1 METSLLRMMKL
12 LCGGTLILTLALS
25 YYVYMPLPATV
36 SEPWKLMLVGA
47 TFRTATHLADVSHS
61 LGLAHH
67 IRVLSLVVTSFERL
81 VPAEFEDIQMED
93 TEFDGVQVRVY
104 TPQHRDGTLRPAVVF
119 IHGGGWA
126 LGVPKLGSYDVLCR
140 KMAVKLNAVVVTVD
154 YRMAP
159 DVRFPVQY
167 EECVQAARHFLQRDV
182 LARYSVDPDRVA
194 VCGDSAGGNL
204 AAAVAQRIAQD
215 SRGDGDV
222 RDSSS
227 DNVKSNSKDDD
238 ARNSIGDGGVK
249 FKLQVLIYPVLQP
262 LDFNTA
268 SYQQNRG
275 VPILYRDL
283 MARYWLEYLG
293 ADAAL
298 LHTIL
303 LNNHT
308 ALDESR
314 ANPHRS
320 KVDWTSMIPEHMCK
334 QYTAIFPQT
343 GSPSVLQDVPAMLDP
358 RAAPLLAEQEILQ
371 TAPSAYIMT
380 CEHDVLRDDGMMY
393 VHRLEHA
400 GVSVTHRHYE
410 DCFHGCV
417 SFAFWPSYF
426 SVGIRAID
434 DYIAWLH
441 THL

>member
-1 METSLLRMMKL
+1 MNTSLLRMMKL
-12 LCGGTLILTLALS
+12 LCGGTLIFTLAVS
-25 YYVYMPLPATV
+25 YYIYMPLPATV

-47 TFRTATHLADVSHS
+47 TFRTATHLADLSHS
-61 LGLAHH
+61 LGLTHH
-67 IRVLSLVVTSFERL
+67 VRVLSLAIKGFESL
-81 VPAEFEDIQMED
+81 VPVEFEELQMED
-93 TEFDGVQVRVY
+93 TQFRGVQVRVY
-104 TPQHRDGTLRPAVVF
+104 MPQHRDSTLRRAVVF

-126 LGVPKLGSYDVLCR
+126 LGVPKVGSYDILCR
-140 KMAVKLNAVVVTVD
+140 MMAAKLNAVVVTVD
-154 YRMAP
+154 YRMVP

-167 EECVQAARHFLQRDV
+167 EDCLEAARHFLQRDV
-182 LARYSVDPDRVA
+182 LAHYSVDPERVA

-204 AAAVAQRIAQD
+204 AAAVAQQISYD
-215 SRGDGDV
+215 DRGE
-222 RDSSS
+222 
-227 DNVKSNSKDDD
+227 DDD
-238 ARNSIGDGGVK
+238 DTRNSSGGGGAK

-268 SYQQNRG
+268 SYQQNWG

-293 ADAAL
+293 ADASL

-308 ALDESR
+308 ALDESQFS
-314 ANPHRS
+314 PHRS
-320 KVDWTSMIPEHMCK
+320 KIDWTSMIPEHMRK
-334 QYTAIFPQT
+334 QYRAIFPWT
-343 GSPSVLQDVPAMLDP
+343 GSPSILQDIPAMLDP
-358 RAAPLLAEQEILQ
+358 RAAPLIAEQDILK
-371 TAPSAYIMT
+371 TVPCTYIMT

-393 VHRLEHA
+393 VRRLELA
-400 GVSVTHRHYE
+400 GVSVTHRHYD

>member
-1 METSLLRMMKL
+1 MMKL
-12 LCGGTLILTLALS
+12 LCGGVIFTLVLS
-25 YYVYMPLPATV
+25 YYIYMPLPASV

-47 TFRTATHLADVSHS
+47 TFRTATHLADLSHS
-61 LGLAHH
+61 LGLVHH
-67 IRVLSLVVTSFERL
+67 VRVLNLAVTSFESF
-81 VPAEFEDIQMED
+81 VPLEFEDLQTED
-93 TEFDGVQVRVY
+93 TEFHGVQVRVY
-104 TPQHRDGTLRPAVVF
+104 MPQRRDSTLRRAVVF
-119 IHGGGWA
+119 IHGGGWS
-126 LGVPKLGSYDVLCR
+126 LGVPKLGSYDLLCR

-154 YRMAP
+154 YRMVP
-159 DVRFPVQY
+159 DVHFPVQY
-167 EECVQAARHFLQRDV
+167 EECLQAARHFLQPDV
-182 LARYSVDPDRVA
+182 LARYSVDPERVA

-204 AAAVAQRIAQD
+204 AAAITQWIGQD
-215 SRGDGDV
+215 SRDNDV
-222 RDSSS
+222 RNSSVDHLKNDSRDDVQDSSE
-227 DNVKSNSKDDD
+227 
-238 ARNSIGDGGVK
+238 GGGIR

-268 SYQQNRG
+268 SYQQNWG

-293 ADAAL
+293 ADASL
-298 LHTIL
+298 LHTVL

-314 ANPHRS
+314 ADPHRS
-320 KVDWTSMIPEHMCK
+320 KVDWTSMIPQHMRK
-334 QYTAIFPQT
+334 HYRAVFPRT
-343 GSPSVLQDVPAMLDP
+343 GSPSVLRDVPAMLDP
-358 RAAPLLAEQEILQ
+358 RAAPLLAEQEILKMVPG
-371 TAPSAYIMT
+371 TYIMT

-393 VHRLEHA
+393 VRRLELA
-400 GVSVTHRHYE
+400 GVSVTHRHYD

-426 SVGIRAID
+426 FVGIRAID

>member
-1 METSLLRMMKL
+1 MAKL
-12 LCGGTLILTLALS
+12 LCGVTLILTLALS
-25 YYVYMPLPATV
+25 YYIYIPLPATV
-36 SEPWKLMLVGA
+36 SEPWKLMLVGVA
-47 TFRTATHLADVSHS
+47 YRTATHLADLSHS
-61 LGLAHH
+61 LGLVHH
-67 IRVLSLVVTSFERL
+67 IHVLNLAMMSVEYFLPV
-81 VPAEFEDIQMED
+81 EFEDVQTED
-93 TEFDGVQVRVY
+93 TEFDGVHVRVY
-104 TPQHRDGTLRPAVVF
+104 MPPHQDGTLRRAVVF

-126 LGVPKLGSYDVLCR
+126 LGTPKLGSYDALCR
-140 KMAVKLNAVVVTVD
+140 KMVMKLNAVVVTVD

-167 EECVQAARHFLQRDV
+167 EECLQAARYFLQRDV
-182 LARYSVDPDRVA
+182 LAHYSVDPERVA

-204 AAAVAQRIAQD
+204 AAAVTQQIGQD
-215 SRGDGDV
+215 SRGDDV
-222 RDSSS
+222 RGSSE
-227 DNVKSNSKDDD
+227 
-238 ARNSIGDGGVK
+238 GGGGVQ

-268 SYQQNRG
+268 SYQQNWG
-275 VPILYRDL
+275 IPILYRDL

-293 ADAAL
+293 ADASL

-314 ANPHRS
+314 VNPHRS
-320 KVDWTSMIPEHMCK
+320 KFDWTSMIPEHMCK
-334 QYTAIFPQT
+334 QYMAIFPLT

-358 RAAPLLAEQEILQ
+358 RAAPLLAEQEILKMV
-371 TAPSAYIMT
+371 PRAYIMT

-393 VHRLEHA
+393 IRRLELA
-400 GVSVTHRHYE
+400 GVPVTHRHYN

-417 SFAFWPSYF
+417 SFAFWPLYF

-434 DYIAWLH
+434 DYIAWIH

>member
-1 METSLLRMMKL
+1 MDTSLLRTMKR
-12 LCGGTLILTLALS
+12 LCGVTLILTLSLS
-25 YYVYMPLPATV
+25 YYIYMPLPATV

-47 TFRTATHLADVSHS
+47 TFRTATHLADASHS
-61 LGLAHH
+61 LGLVHH
-67 IRVLSLVVTSFERL
+67 ARVLSLAVKSFESL
-81 VPAEFEDIQMED
+81 LPVEFEDVQTED

-104 TPQHRDGTLRPAVVF
+104 TPQHRDDTLRRAVVF
-119 IHGGGWA
+119 IHGGGWT
-126 LGVPKLGSYDVLCR
+126 LGAPKLGSYDVLCR

-167 EECVQAARHFLQRDV
+167 EECVQAARHFLRRDV

-204 AAAVAQRIAQD
+204 AAAVAQRIGQD
-215 SRGDGDV
+215 SSGDNVMNNSNDEA
-222 RDSSS
+222 RSSS
-227 DNVKSNSKDDD
+227 
-238 ARNSIGDGGVK
+238 GGGGVN
-249 FKLQVLIYPVLQP
+249 FKLQVLIYPVLQS

-268 SYQQNRG
+268 SYQQNWG

-293 ADAAL
+293 ADASL

-314 ANPHRS
+314 VDPHRS
-320 KVDWTSMIPEHMCK
+320 KVDWTSMIPEHMRK
-334 QYTAIFPQT
+334 QYTAIFPGT
-343 GSPSVLQDVPAMLDP
+343 GSSSVLQDVPAILDP
-358 RAAPLLAEQEILQ
+358 RAAPLLAEPEILN
-371 TAPSAYIMT
+371 TVPHAYIMT

-393 VHRLEHA
+393 VRRLELA
-400 GVSVTHRHYE
+400 GVSVMHRHYG
-410 DCFHGCV
+410 DCFHGCLT
-417 SFAFWPSYF
+417 FAFWPSYF

>member
-1 METSLLRMMKL
+1 MKR
-12 LCGGTLILTLALS
+12 LCGVTLILTLSLS
-25 YYVYMPLPATV
+25 YYIYMPLPATV

-47 TFRTATHLADVSHS
+47 TFRTATHLADASHS
-61 LGLAHH
+61 LGLVHH
-67 IRVLSLVVTSFERL
+67 ARVLSLAVKSFESL
-81 VPAEFEDIQMED
+81 LPVEFEDVQTED

-104 TPQHRDGTLRPAVVF
+104 TPQHRDNTLRRAVVF
-119 IHGGGWA
+119 IHGGGWT
-126 LGVPKLGSYDVLCR
+126 LGAPKLGSYDVLCR

-167 EECVQAARHFLQRDV
+167 EECVQAARHFLRRDV

-204 AAAVAQRIAQD
+204 AAAVAQRIGQD
-215 SRGDGDV
+215 SSG
-222 RDSSS
+222 
-227 DNVKSNSKDDD
+227 DNVMNNSNDE
-238 ARNSIGDGGVK
+238 ARNSSGGGGVN

-268 SYQQNRG
+268 SYQQNWG

-293 ADAAL
+293 ADASL

-314 ANPHRS
+314 VDPHRS
-320 KVDWTSMIPEHMCK
+320 KVDWTSMIPEHMRK
-334 QYTAIFPQT
+334 QYTAIFPGT
-343 GSPSVLQDVPAMLDP
+343 GSPSVLQDVPAILDP
-358 RAAPLLAEQEILQ
+358 RAAPLLAEPEILKMV
-371 TAPSAYIMT
+371 PNAYIMT

-393 VHRLEHA
+393 VRRLELA
-400 GVSVTHRHYE
+400 GVSVMHRHYG
-410 DCFHGCV
+410 DCFHGCLT
-417 SFAFWPSYF
+417 FAFWPSYF